1 MNSKQRILIHELH
14 GKNRGP
20 DQYSISPKVWN
31 VIDKMKVFKVFVK
44 S

>member
-1 MNSKQRILIHELH
+1 MDSQQRILIHEVH
-14 GKNRGP
+14 SKNRGQ